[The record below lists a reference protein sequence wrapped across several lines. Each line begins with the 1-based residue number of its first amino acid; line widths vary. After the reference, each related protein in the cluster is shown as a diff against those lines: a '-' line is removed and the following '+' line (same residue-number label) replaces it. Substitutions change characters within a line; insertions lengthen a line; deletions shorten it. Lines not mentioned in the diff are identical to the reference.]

1 MSKIRVLSDNVA
13 NQIAAGE
20 VVERPASVAK
30 ELVENS
36 IDAGARRVE
45 VDVEAGGRRL
55 LRVSDDGDGM
65 TRDDAVLC
73 FERHATSKI
82 TTAEDLER
90 VSTLG
95 FRGEALASIASVARV
110 ELVTQEEGGAEGTR
124 VAIEGGRMRDVA
136 PAARP
141 RGTTIAVRD
150 LFFNLPA
157 RRKFLRSEATESFH
171 LTNLVTHYAL
181 AHPEIAFTL
190 TSNGREV
197 LRAGPAADL
206 RERAYQIF
214 GAEFIESLLEVGGGR
229 DDVARVVGYV
239 SAPRA
244 RRTTRDAQYLFV
256 NGRYVRD
263 RLIMRALSEGYRSV
277 LPHGVYPS
285 ALLFLKVPPAEVD
298 VNVHPAKTEVRFR
311 RASAVADAVRESVRA
326 ALFTGGFLR
335 ADESLEGAGGVGD
348 FDARQDAGDFD
359 ARQSAGSSVNSD
371 EPPASFANSMAT
383 AARFGAPD
391 NSLHSDA
398 RAVPPSIDASDDP
411 FARRDEGAAGQE
423 SIEFGWTPATDESA
437 WPGAHTTER
446 TRPSPSSLD
455 AAAHN
460 AGLTPSPPAQRTS
473 ESLAAS
479 ESPFAIDSP
488 SASESTGALDPSSEP
503 GGAQGTAPPNSEQSP
518 AQSGGAQ
525 SRSSSTR
532 ARVVALPPLN
542 SAAGLV
548 REAAVDSLTPNIR
561 PLGQLDESFIIATDA
576 DGLLLIDQHVAHERI
591 LFDKYR
597 RLEASRRPD
606 SQSLLVPE
614 TFDLT
619 PAQAAAFDE
628 VSAELERLGFSLMR
642 LSGRTVAVRAVPAD
656 LPATEAR
663 NLLAEILD
671 TVDAEKRGR
680 ARDTLGDEIAASLA
694 CRAAIKI
701 NMPLTQEKMRWL
713 IDRLL
718 LTSSPTTCPHGRPII
733 LRLTKRDI
741 ERGFH
746 RP

>member
-1 MSKIRVLSDNVA
+1 MSKIRVLSDHVA

-45 VDVEAGGRRL
+45 LEVEAGGRRL
-55 LRVSDDGDGM
+55 LRVSDDGEGM
-65 TRDDAVLC
+65 TRDDAVLA

-82 TTAEDLER
+82 TSTEDLER

-110 ELVTQEEGGAEGTR
+110 ELLTQREGESEGTR
-124 VAIEGGRMRDVA
+124 VLIEGGRMRDVA

-141 RGTTIAVRD
+141 KGTTIAVRD
-150 LFFNLPA
+150 LFFNVPA

-181 AHPEIAFTL
+181 AHPEISFAL
-190 TSNGREV
+190 TNNGREV
-197 LRAGPAADL
+197 LRAAPAADL

-214 GAEFIESLLEVGGGR
+214 GDEFVESLLAVAGSYEGVG
-229 DDVARVVGYV
+229 RVSGFV

-263 RLIMRALSEGYRSV
+263 RLVARSLTEGYRSV

-285 ALLFLKVPPAEVD
+285 ALLFLEVPPEEVD

-311 RASAVADAVRESVRA
+311 RSGAVADAVRESVRA
-326 ALFTGGFLR
+326 ALY
-335 ADESLEGAGGVGD
+335 AGGYLRD
-348 FDARQDAGDFD
+348 D
-359 ARQSAGSSVNSD
+359 
-371 EPPASFANSMAT
+371 ASFAVDTNGNEFVAEGFKEVEVRGPDGGGSAPASSFLSDT
-383 AARFGAPD
+383 ASGVRPGAAEESAARDEPA
-391 NSLHSDA
+391 A
-398 RAVPPSIDASDDP
+398 R
-411 FARRDEGAAGQE
+411 QE
-423 SIEFGWTPATDESA
+423 SIEFGWTPAAEEPPWRRESA
-437 WPGAHTTER
+437 DEGR
-446 TRPSPSSLD
+446 RPSPSALD
-455 AAAHN
+455 AVAPGAGSNAAPDARPTVEDESAAVLRQEDGGQQHSRREGRESRA
-460 AGLTPSPPAQRTS
+460 AG
-473 ESLAAS
+473 
-479 ESPFAIDSP
+479 
-488 SASESTGALDPSSEP
+488 
-503 GGAQGTAPPNSEQSP
+503 
-518 AQSGGAQ
+518 
-525 SRSSSTR
+525 
-532 ARVVALPPLN
+532 VALPPLN
-542 SAAGLV
+542 SAAGIV
-548 REAAVDSLTPNIR
+548 RGVEPEQLTPDIR
-561 PLGQLDESFIIATDA
+561 PLGQLEESFILATDA
-576 DGLLLIDQHVAHERI
+576 EGLLLIDQHAAHERV

-597 RLEASRRPD
+597 RLEDARRPE

-628 VSAELERLGFSLMR
+628 VSGELEGIGFSLTR

-656 LPATEAR
+656 LPPAGAR

-680 ARDTLGDEIAASLA
+680 ARETLRDEVAASLA
-694 CRAAIKI
+694 CHAAIKV
-701 NMPLTQEKMRWL
+701 NMPLTHEKMRWL

-718 LTSSPTTCPHGRPII
+718 LTSSPTTCPHGRPAI
-733 LRLTKRDI
+733 LRLAKRDI